1 MTLNKTDF
9 NFVVFDFDGVLVD
22 STGLKTEVF
31 KKTLEGYSPEA
42 IESFLTFHKLHG
54 GVSRWEKLE
63 HFLKNIVNT
72 PDEEV
77 LSKKKIL
84 AEKFSAILTAAFDS
98 IKLTPGAIETL
109 NTLQS
114 LGIKCFIVSGAAEN
128 EVITL
133 AQNNKIDQYFE
144 TILGSPK
151 NKFENLTMLKDKGQ
165 FEGNGFFIGDAF
177 TDFTSA
183 NQFQLP
189 FVFMS
194 AFTEWKDW
202 KHEQDKFFLHVNDL
216 NELNNKLK
224 NETKGK

>member
-1 MTLNKTDF
+1 MTLNKTDY

-31 KKTLEGYSPEA
+31 KQTLEGYSPEA

-72 PDEEV
+72 PAEEV
-77 LSKKKIL
+77 PAKKNML
-84 AEKFSAILTAAFDS
+84 ADKFSSILTAAFDS
-98 IKLTPGAIETL
+98 IKLTPGALETL
-109 NTLQS
+109 KTLQS

-133 AQNNKIDQYFE
+133 TKNNKIDQYFDF
-144 TILGSPK
+144 ILGSPK
-151 NKFENLTMLKDKGQ
+151 NKFENLTMLKDKGVL
-165 FEGNGFFIGDAF
+165 EGKGFFIGDAF

-202 KHEQDKFFLHVNDL
+202 KLEQDKFFLHVSDL

-224 NETKGK
+224 NENKGK